1 VSTETVSVAAIED
14 VSGLRRVR
22 RALLSVTDKTGLV
35 EFARALAGH
44 GVELV
49 STGGTARALREAGLE
64 VRDISD
70 LTGFP
75 EMLDGR
81 VKTLHPKVHGG
92 ILHVRGNME
101 HLAAVREHEIEPI
114 DMVVVNLYAF
124 EKTANRLGV
133 AFSDVIENIDIGG
146 PSMVR
151 SAAKNFEDVAIV
163 TSVGDY
169 AALAEELAEHDG
181 SLGRATRWRLAKA
194 AFAVTAAYDAGIA
207 TTLESI
213 IAPVAHGEPAVFDT
227 VAMPPAIR
235 LIEERKAVL
244 RYGEN
249 PHQSAALYVD
259 GSGRGVAAAKQLQGK
274 ELSYNNIVDLDA
286 CWELVRE
293 FGGTDDAA
301 VAIIKHTNPC
311 GAATGASVV
320 EAYRR
325 ALEADPVSAFGG
337 VIGINREVD
346 AQAAE
351 EIAKLF
357 VEAII
362 APSFT
367 GEALVRFAAKKN
379 LRLLEIAAG
388 SGDSGKPER
397 MLKQV
402 SGGMLMQDA
411 DRHRVAEAELK
422 VATER
427 APTAEEMR
435 ALKFAW
441 SVCKHVKSN
450 AIVYARSYTEGTKVY
465 GQTVGVGAGQMSRV
479 DAARFGAMKAVLP
492 LAGTVAASDAFFP
505 FPDGLEAVAEA
516 GAAAVIQPGGS
527 VRDAEVIHA
536 ANRLGIAM
544 VLTGVRHF
552 RHG

>member
-1 VSTETVSVAAIED
+1 MTTETVTASGVETSE
-14 VSGLRRVR
+14 SGLKRVR

-35 EFARALAGH
+35 EFARALARH

-49 STGGTARALREAGLE
+49 STGGTARALREAGLT

-92 ILHVRGNME
+92 ILHVRGNAE
-101 HLAAVREHEIEPI
+101 HVAAVREHAIEPI

-124 EKTANRLGV
+124 EKTAGRPGV

-163 TSVGDY
+163 TAVADY
-169 AALAEELAEHDG
+169 AAIAEEMAANG
-181 SLGRATRWRLAKA
+181 GGLGRATRWRLARA

-213 IAPVAHGEPAVFDT
+213 VEPVPHGVPAIFDDD
-227 VAMPPAIR
+227 AMPPALRVIA
-235 LIEERKAVL
+235 ERKTVL

-249 PHQSAALYVD
+249 PHQKAALYVD
-259 GSGRGVAAAKQLQGK
+259 GSGRGVAAARQLQGK
-274 ELSYNNIVDLDA
+274 ELSYNNLVDLDA
-286 CWELVRE
+286 CWELVSE
-293 FGGTDDAA
+293 FDSQEAA

-311 GAATGASVV
+311 GAATGASVA

-346 AQAAE
+346 AEAAE

-357 VEAII
+357 VEAIV
-362 APSFT
+362 APRFT
-367 GEALVRFAAKKN
+367 AEAAARFALKKN
-379 LRLLEIAAG
+379 LRLLEIAA
-388 SGDSGKPER
+388 SEAVAGKPAR

-402 SGGMLMQDA
+402 SGGFLMQDA
-411 DRHRVAEAELK
+411 DRLRIAEGDLRV
-422 VATER
+422 VTRR
-427 APTAEEMR
+427 APSAEEMR
-435 ALKFAW
+435 ALRFAW

-450 AIVYARSYTEGTKVY
+450 AIVYARCDAGH
-465 GQTVGVGAGQMSRV
+465 GQTVGIGAGQMSRV

-505 FPDGLEAVAEA
+505 FPDGLETVAEA
-516 GAAAVIQPGGS
+516 GATAVIQPGGS
-527 VRDAEVIHA
+527 VRDAEVIA
-536 ANRLGIAM
+536 AADRLGVAM
-544 VLTGVRHF
+544 VFTGIRHF

>member
-1 VSTETVSVAAIED
+1 MTECMDEAQVGTEG
-14 VSGLRRVR
+14 GLRRIT
-22 RALLSVTDKTGLV
+22 RALLSVTEKTGV
-35 EFARALAGH
+35 VAFAEALATH

-49 STGGTARALREAGLE
+49 STGGTARALRDAGLA

-92 ILHVRGNME
+92 ILHVRDNEE
-101 HLAAVREHEIEPI
+101 HMAAVVAHGIEPI
-114 DMVVVNLYAF
+114 DIVVVNLYAF
-124 EKTANRLGV
+124 EKTARRPGV

-163 TSVGDY
+163 TSAADY
-169 AALAEELAEHDG
+169 SAIAEELAATG
-181 SLGRATRWRLAKA
+181 GCLGRATRWRLAKA

-207 TTLESI
+207 TALDSI
-213 IAPVAHGEPAVFDT
+213 PEPAAHGEPAVFDADALPAT
-227 VAMPPAIR
+227 VRVIDP
-235 LIEERKAVL
+235 LKTVL

-249 PHQSAALYVD
+249 PHQRAALYVD

-274 ELSYNNIVDLDA
+274 ELSYNNLVDLDA
-286 CWELVRE
+286 CWELVSE
-293 FGGTDDAA
+293 FDSAEDAA
-301 VAIIKHTNPC
+301 VAIVKHTNPC
-311 GAATGASVV
+311 GAATGATVI
-320 EAYRR
+320 EAYKR

-346 AQAAE
+346 AEAAE

-357 VEAII
+357 VEAIV

-367 GEALVRFAAKKN
+367 AEALGRFSLKKN
-379 LRLLEIAAG
+379 LRLLEI
-388 SGDSGKPER
+388 KPAESTKV
-397 MLKQV
+397 LKQV
-402 SGGMLMQDA
+402 SGGFLVQDA
-411 DRHRVAEAELK
+411 DRKRVAEADLNVVTDRK
-422 VATER
+422 
-427 APTAEEMR
+427 PTAEEMR
-435 ALKFAW
+435 ALLFAW

-450 AIVYARSYTEGTKVY
+450 AIVYVRFDCGH
-465 GQTVGVGAGQMSRV
+465 GQTVGIGAGQMSRV

-505 FPDGLEAVAEA
+505 FADGLETVAQA
-516 GAAAVIQPGGS
+516 GATAVIQPGGS
-527 VRDAEVIHA
+527 MRDAEVIAA
-536 ANRLGIAM
+536 ANRLGAAM
-544 VLTGVRHF
+544 VFTGIRHF

>member
-1 VSTETVSVAAIED
+1 MPTTETIG
-14 VSGLRRVR
+14 GLRRIE

-49 STGGTARALREAGLE
+49 STGGTARALRDAGLQ
-64 VRDISD
+64 VRDISG
-70 LTGFP
+70 LTDFP

-92 ILHVRGNME
+92 ILHIRGNAE
-101 HLAAVREHEIEPI
+101 HLAAVKEHAIEPI

-124 EKTANRLGV
+124 EKTAGKPGV

-163 TSVGDY
+163 TSVTDY
-169 AALAEELAEHDG
+169 AAIAEEMAANGG
-181 SLGRATRWRLAKA
+181 SLGRTTRWRLARQ
-194 AFAVTAAYDAGIA
+194 AFAATAAYDAGIA
-207 TTLESI
+207 STLETI
-213 IAPVAHGEPAVFDT
+213 VEPVPHGVPAIFDDD
-227 VAMPPAIR
+227 AMPEAIR
-235 LIEERKAVL
+235 VIEQRQAVL

-249 PHQSAALYVD
+249 PHQRAALYVD
-259 GSGRGVAAAKQLQGK
+259 VSGRGVAAAKQLQGK
-274 ELSYNNIVDLDA
+274 ELSYNNIVDLDS
-286 CWELVRE
+286 CWELVSE
-293 FGGTDDAA
+293 FDAAQDAA

-311 GAATGASVV
+311 GAATGGTVL

-346 AQAAE
+346 GAAAE

-357 VEAII
+357 VEAIV
-362 APSFT
+362 APGYT
-367 GEALVRFAAKKN
+367 AEAVARFAAKKN
-379 LRLLEIAAG
+379 LRLLEIATGG
-388 SGDSGKPER
+388 SGNGKPVR
-397 MLKQV
+397 TLKQV
-402 SGGMLMQDA
+402 SGGFLMQDA
-411 DRHRVAEAELK
+411 DRHRIAEKDLSVVTK
-422 VATER
+422 R

-435 ALKFAW
+435 ALRFAW

-450 AIVYARSYTEGTKVY
+450 AIVYARYDGGH
-465 GQTVGVGAGQMSRV
+465 GQTVGIGAGQMSRV
-479 DAARFGAMKAVLP
+479 DAAKFGAMKAVLP

-505 FPDGLEAVAEA
+505 FADGLETVAAA
-516 GAAAVIQPGGS
+516 GATAVIQPGGS
-527 VRDAEVIHA
+527 VRDAEVIEA
-536 ANRLGIAM
+536 ADRLGVAM
-544 VLTGVRHF
+544 VFTGIRHF